1 LKLRQM
7 LGRFVEVRRRSREA
21 SVFSV
26 DTSRSL
32 TPNRKEIWR
41 QIRKDLQS
49 AGLTPEIFYRNK
61 SQIVTLLRGNLP
73 EHELEDI
80 QTEDMDLEDDT
91 AMIGGI
97 EHDVPI
103 IDLTE
108 EPSRSSSLI
117 PTKFLHPINGIDLG
131 NNKLVTDLTEEASQ
145 SSSVSRTNGLRTA
158 DWNPTQNE
166 PGSSLAV
173 VTFSLGELSSD
184 VSVSR
189 GSICHFGHWRDAE
202 NSLSP
207 KPGLYRPYKTLSI
220 REVVRRVELE
230 VQHRWSKPRL
240 RTMLQGI
247 ISGTWLVDDDALDSI
262 VTIANKAF
270 FLEALSGRVEW
281 HWSQEYPYN
290 GACTSSTGVRPSAN
304 GGYETSIMLS
314 ARLRDFEQE
323 SEDRAVLIRVFLH
336 ELIQCFLFIS
346 CGIRDGRWNERAD
359 AIRNI
364 AEAMDRWIGNIG
376 YDLSGTRVIVN
387 GGLNLS
393 GIRMTRNYI
402 HGEWALEQLG
412 TRIQNSEH
420 RTYTQIVICVNRL
433 ELENRIYTSHSNQQS
448 ACNDHCKPESMIGT
462 TLSAS
467 IHILGVVNSVTCL
480 ENEKV
485 VYKAFDSRTQLWYA
499 VKAINKKSGHIRQYE
514 RTLCAHYKASA
525 HPNII
530 SLLKIGDFNGYLY
543 SVMPYYPEGDLFD
556 SITQSRRPFDDD
568 SIRNTFLQLL
578 DAVEH
583 CHHLGVYHLDL
594 KPEHILV
601 SGTQILLAG
610 FSQSETEDTA
620 VYLGTIPYASP
631 GTY

>member
-1 LKLRQM
+1 M
-7 LGRFVEVRRRSREA
+7 LGRFVEVRRQSREA

-108 EPSRSSSLI
+108 EPSRSSSLM
-117 PTKFLHPINGIDLG
+117 PTNSLYPVDGMGLG
-131 NNKLVTDLTEEASQ
+131 NDELLTDLTEEPSQ
-145 SSSVSRTNGLRTA
+145 SFSVSRTNRLRTA
-158 DWNPTQNE
+158 DRNLTQNE
-166 PGSSLAV
+166 PGSNLAT
-173 VTFSLGELSSD
+173 VTFSTDKMSSV

-189 GSICHFGHWRDAE
+189 GSIYHFGHWRDAD
-202 NSLSP
+202 NSFSP
-207 KPGLYRPYKTLSI
+207 KPGLYRPYKTSSI
-220 REVVRRVELE
+220 QEAVRRVELE
-230 VQHRWSKPRL
+230 VQHRWSKTRL
-240 RTMLQGI
+240 QTMLQGI

-270 FLEALSGRVEW
+270 FHEALSGRVEW

-290 GACTSSTGVRPSAN
+290 WACISSTGVRPSAN

-314 ARLRDFEQE
+314 ARLRALEQE

-364 AEAMDRWIGNIG
+364 AEALDRWIENIDYG
-376 YDLSGTRVIVN
+376 LSGTRGIVHS
-387 GGLNLS
+387 GLNLS

-420 RTYTQIVICVNRL
+420 RTYTPIVICVNRL
-433 ELENRIYTSHSNQQS
+433 ELENRIYKSHSNQQS
-448 ACNDHCKPESMIGT
+448 ACNDHCKPESMIGM
-462 TLSAS
+462 TLSGS
-467 IHILGVVNSVTCL
+467 LHILGVVNSVTCL
-480 ENEKV
+480 ENERV
-485 VYKAFDSRTQLWYA
+485 VYKAFDSRTQHWYA
-499 VKAINKKSGHIRQYE
+499 VKTINNKSVHLRQYE
-514 RTLCAHYKASA
+514 RSLCVHYKASA

-530 SLLKIGDFNGYLY
+530 SLLKIGDFNGFIYT
-543 SVMPYYPEGDLFD
+543 VMPYYPEGNLFD
-556 SITQSRRPFDDD
+556 CITQSRKHFDDD

-583 CHHLGVYHLDL
+583 CHQLGVYHLDL

-601 SGTQILLAG
+601 SGDRILLAG
-610 FSQSETEDTA
+610 FGLSRTEETA
-620 VYLGTIPYASP
+620 GGLGTTPYASP